1 MTASNEIPRIEGIP
15 SKDGA
20 YWYYKRGAVLP
31 SLVQVGTRD
40 GERVIKDGSSVQRYW
55 WPGEFFVGPIEP
67 PFATPV
73 DLANAYRTHG
83 EEPQYSDTVSGKA
96 VR

>member
-67 PFATPV
+67 PFATPWTW
-73 DLANAYRTHG
+73 RTPTERMAKSHN
-83 EEPQYSDTVSGKA
+83 TLT
-96 VR
+96 R